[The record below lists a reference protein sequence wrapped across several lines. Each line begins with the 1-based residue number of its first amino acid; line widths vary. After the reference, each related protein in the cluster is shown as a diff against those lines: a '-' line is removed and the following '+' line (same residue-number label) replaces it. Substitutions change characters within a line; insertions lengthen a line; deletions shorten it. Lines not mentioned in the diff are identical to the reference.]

1 MRARG
6 GKQRSQGRNTVDVL
20 RQAACAGAL
29 LAAMGGLGGCE
40 ALPTLPPSPQQ
51 QQGPAHELVA
61 GAAASVCA
69 DALGWLQAEPVREIR
84 LDQPGK
90 PGTAAAR
97 GGTGD
102 VELVLRDVRD
112 LPLPHL
118 TSGRVTPLAEDGHAF
133 IEDPRSRLPDLA
145 AVVET
150 TVLAADHAYDVDER
164 DRSGPSDPNPAEVA
178 AAARDFPGY
187 VLRKLYIDVFAGL
200 KGFVLDSRDGSHRIY
215 ATAGTQ
221 VFASRDYRDW
231 ATGLMMARPQFV
243 SDAGLLMVRDAADY
257 AGDPQ
262 HGGEVFFTGQS
273 QGAVI
278 SQAQGFLTEELLNE
292 RPGPHHLVHVV
303 AWGVAGTSE
312 SIVAMIERS
321 QQGYGRDVWPPLER
335 HWALTDAN
343 HRAVMQVWEV
353 LAARWSRLDGAD
365 VAFHVHAVGRQL
377 HAVGYFFDID
387 PFARLGTFLGT
398 PLFFPAELVL
408 PQRCEPLVTELVFDT
423 RFGDVGLQLE
433 SHFLKGYR
441 RAVQRGAI
449 DLARPARVEENAWI
463 RDVLPTVEP
472 LGHTWLQNI
481 YLARL
486 GESEANWQRCLASGH
501 WLTNANRDCRKSYWP
516 GCAPETAGALPD
528 KSRTAAQWCLLAG
541 DDGQSEPGGD
551 GAVVS
556 AKRKGP
562 AGNRDADAAPTLP
575 PAL

>member
-1 MRARG
+1 MHRVGGRQRAG
-6 GKQRSQGRNTVDVL
+6 GPGAFAVL
-20 RQAACAGAL
+20 RRWGWAVVLLGGTGAL
-29 LAAMGGLGGCE
+29 AGCE
-40 ALPTLPPSPQQ
+40 ALPTLSPSPPN
-51 QQGPAHELVA
+51 QGAARDLVA
-61 GAAASVCA
+61 GAAASLCA
-69 DALGWLQAEPVREIR
+69 DTFDWLKAEPVREIH
-84 LDQPGK
+84 LDHLGAAAS
-90 PGTAAAR
+90 TAAR
-97 GGTGD
+97 GKAAD
-102 VELVLRDVRD
+102 VQLVLRDVRD
-112 LPLPHL
+112 LPLPRL
-118 TSGRVTPLAEDGHAF
+118 TSGKVTPLAEDGHSF
-133 IEDPRSRLPDLA
+133 IEDPRSRLPDLP

-150 TVLAADHAYDVDER
+150 TVLAADQAYDVEER
-164 DRSGPSDPNPAEVA
+164 DRSGPTDPDPAEVA
-178 AAARDFPGY
+178 AAARDFPNY
-187 VLRKLYIDVFAGL
+187 VLRKLYVDVFSGL
-200 KGFVLDSRDGSHRIY
+200 KGFALDSRDGSHRIY

-257 AGDPQ
+257 AGDPD

-278 SQAQGFLTEELLNE
+278 AQAQGFLAEELLNE

-312 SIVAMIERS
+312 SIITMIERS
-321 QQGYGRDVWPPLER
+321 RQGYGRDIWPPLER

-343 HRAVMQVWEV
+343 HRAAMLVWDV

-365 VAFHVHAVGRQL
+365 VASHVHAVGRQM

-449 DLARPARVEENAWI
+449 DLARPARVEEHKWV
-463 RDVLPTVEP
+463 REVLPAVEP
-472 LGHTWLQNI
+472 VGHAWLKNI
-481 YLARL
+481 YVARL
-486 GESEANWQRCLASGH
+486 GKSAANWQRCLASGH

-516 GCAPETAGALPD
+516 GCAPGTAGTPPD
-528 KSRTAAQWCLLAG
+528 KSSRAAEWCLLAG
-541 DDGQSEPGGD
+541 DDGRTRDGGD
-551 GAVVS
+551 GPVRS
-556 AKRKGP
+556 TDGTSL
-562 AGNRDADAAPTLP
+562 AGSRDPVHSLP